1 MHLPRLSFTILV
13 LLLFSCEKS
22 QSQQKKPELP
32 SAQQDTILQS
42 PQTVIIPRPPEKRK
56 EWRVDST
63 EAFELLPLEPG
74 LDLAITEAPI
84 HTNIGDNSLYV
95 LRVDPAFFDFEIISA
110 KTEKD
115 QAQTADY
122 WAKKH
127 DLVAAIN
134 AGMYQTDHLTNVGFM
149 KDHGTFNNKKVSKDN
164 SIVAF
169 HPNTDSLP
177 PFAILD
183 RSCDDFE
190 DLLPKY
196 QSASQGIRMVR
207 CEEKNV
213 WSKQEKYWSTAA
225 IGIDSQG
232 RALFLF
238 TRTPYAVHDF
248 VDMML
253 ALPIDLQR
261 CMYLEG
267 GPETSFILRHPKKEL
282 TRMGSFETGFL
293 EDDSNDRLWR
303 IPNMIGIRRKK

>member
-1 MHLPRLSFTILV
+1 LNTFKIIPALLV
-13 LLLFSCEKS
+13 FFLFSCEKS
-22 QSQQKKPELP
+22 QSQQNQPEAAVP
-32 SAQQDTILQS
+32 RKDTTVQS
-42 PQTVIIPRPPEKRK
+42 PQAVIIPRPPKKRK

-63 EAFELLPLEPG
+63 EAFRLLPLEPG
-74 LDLAITEAPI
+74 LHLAIAEAPI
-84 HTNIGDNSLYV
+84 HTNIGDNRLYV

-110 KTEKD
+110 KTEND
-115 QAQTADY
+115 RPQAATD
-122 WAKKH
+122 WVAKH
-127 DLVAAIN
+127 NLVAAIN
-134 AGMYQTDHLTNVGFM
+134 AGMYQMDHLTSVGFM
-149 KDHGTFNNKKVSKDN
+149 KDHEVINNNKISKDN

-169 HPNTDSLP
+169 HPRNDSLP

-183 RSCDDFE
+183 RSCDDW
-190 DLLPKY
+190 DSLLHQY
-196 QSASQGIRMVR
+196 QSATQGIRMVR
-207 CEEKNV
+207 CEGKNV

-225 IGIDSQG
+225 IGIDSKG

-267 GPETSFILRHPKKEL
+267 GPETSFVLRHPKKDL